1 MRSLTFAM
9 QLLECLDDSRRTAS
23 LGLRRLRQTE
33 WRLAGWRAKNST
45 GGALTRTTDDEDV
58 KGNREDSSE
67 DISRGS
73 RMRSQEPTGSVCR
86 FSFLLGLHVQRLSL
100 VSGLLAT
107 HSLRLGLSKELAD

>member
-45 GGALTRTTDDEDV
+45 GGALTRTTDDEDF

-73 RMRSQEPTGSVCR
+73 RMRSQEPTGSLVCR
-86 FSFLLGLHVQRLSL
+86 FSFQLGLHVQRLS
-100 VSGLLAT
+100 LLAT